1 MTFMMVLTHFDKKTN
16 ETMIFVVLRLSL
28 FSAGLVYIWS
38 SWWCKFI
45 GHHNGGLEFP
55 FFLYFFCV
63 FFFVFLF
70 SKNAVSLFFEV
81 FTSPWIQKALFH
93 FRRVLPFQSFI
104 VQCSFMVTYLFAE
117 SLFLQLL
124 SPAPLVD
131 FSVVLISVIRCFFL
145 IPALSYCYL
154 FSSKTIKNLS
164 ESVYLIQSTHIRTM
178 VGKASALAESALRGD
193 WQDGVKIGGAAA
205 FALVTVLHAEG
216 EKNQQQVTG
225 ALDEAM
231 KISKECQKDLALE
244 AQVFATEASTR
255 VTAPLA
261 PGGLTDASQ
270 KPLVVVKTREET
282 TSLQMEE
289 ANHQKRLSG
298 VQEQEEPSVSAPAE
312 STSIDGS
319 ALFDLLKEQRQEWK
333 AQDVRTAEL
342 RETAGQGG
350 VIGKGVGEL
359 AAAVGVKMPHFVSV
373 AEANAQ
379 RSDALKLAAD
389 QAGQRLDK
397 TLDIFSSGEKVD
409 IASIFE
415 KFLF

>member
-1 MTFMMVLTHFDKKTN
+1 MTFMMVLTNFNKKTN
-16 ETMIFVVLRLSL
+16 ETMIFVVLRISL

-45 GHHNGGLEFP
+45 GHHNGGLEWP
-55 FFLYFFCV
+55 FFFYFFCV
-63 FFFVFLF
+63 FFFLFLF
-70 SKNAVSLFFEV
+70 SPNAVSLFFEV
-81 FTSPWIQKALFH
+81 WTSPWIQKALFH
-93 FRRVLPFQSFI
+93 FRRVLPFQSVI
-104 VQCSFMVTYLFAE
+104 VQCSFMFTYLVAE
-117 SLFLQLL
+117 SVFLQLL

-178 VGKASALAESALRGD
+178 VGKASALADSALRGD
-193 WQDGVKIGGAAA
+193 WQDGVKVGGAVAV
-205 FALVTVLHAEG
+205 ALVTALNAEG

-225 ALDEAM
+225 ALHEAM

-270 KPLVVVKTREET
+270 KPLVIVQTREET
-282 TSLQMEE
+282 TSSQMEE

-312 STSIDGS
+312 STSNDGS
-319 ALFDLLKEQRQEWK
+319 ALFDLFKEQQQEWK

-342 RETAGQGG
+342 REIAEQGG
-350 VIGKGVGEL
+350 VIRKGVGQL
-359 AAAVGVKMPHFVSV
+359 ADAVGVKMPHFVSIT
-373 AEANAQ
+373 EANAQ
-379 RSDALKLAAD
+379 HSDALKLAAD
-389 QAGQRLDK
+389 QAGQRLGK
-397 TLDIFSSGEKVD
+397 TLDIWEKVD